1 MVAGI
6 ARCPIFPVDKRIP
19 ADNQDGG
26 DFDLRARQ
34 RDPGGRLSVLLPRIG
49 YRETNRVFLKEFAHD

>member
-34 RDPGGRLSVLLPRIG
+34 RDPGGNLDRKSV
-49 YRETNRVFLKEFAHD
+49 V